1 MRKSLISLVT
11 ALFLGLG
18 TLSATA
24 VEVLVDP
31 ASLVPTASQR
41 KATHL
46 ITRFISTYHYRRTP
60 LDDALSEK
68 ILERYLDAL
77 DPSHHYLL
85 AEDIS
90 HLRGLE
96 HQLDD
101 MLRRAELDAV
111 FEIFRLFRTRVEETV
126 AHAEGLMEQEFDFS
140 RDESYMYDR
149 SEADWPA
156 DHRERDEIWRKRV
169 KNDILTLRLAGKED
183 DEIRETLAARYHRLV
198 RRVGQ
203 LTPGDVYQT
212 FMNAY
217 TAAVEPHT
225 SYFSPRTS
233 ENFKIH
239 LSLSLEG
246 IGAAL
251 RTDDEYTVVQRV
263 IAGGP
268 ADKQGEL
275 QPDDRIT
282 GVAQE
287 DGEMVDVVAWRLEDV
302 VDLIRG
308 PKGTEVRLEVLPKGA
323 DPALPRKTIRLTRNT
338 IKLEE
343 QAAKKWTLDVD
354 TDLGTRR
361 IGVVEIPSFYLD
373 SAAEARGD
381 EDFRSTT
388 RDVSRLLAELE
399 DEAVD
404 GIVID
409 LRGNGGGALTEA
421 VRLSGVFID
430 KGPVVQVR
438 DSRGR
443 TKVENDSDPSILY
456 DGPLAVLVDRYSAS
470 ASEIFAG
477 AIKDYGRGIIIGEPT
492 YGKGTVQ
499 SLVDLDRYVD
509 EEGMALGQLKTTIA
523 QFFRVNGDSTQ
534 HRGVQ
539 PHVVFPTAFDIEDHG
554 ERALKNALPWDNIRE
569 ASYRPYRFES
579 KLMAELRDMHTQRLA
594 DDPVFRLVMQEA
606 RENEA
611 LRDRKLVSLDE
622 ATRKQERQQRED
634 MRERRTTELRAL
646 LGLPEVEEDE
656 NGALDASKD
665 KRADVWL
672 NEAARVLVDY
682 IDLRTDTGLKLVK
695 RELPAESCIFGD
707 C

>member
-1 MRKSLISLVT
+1 MPKTLTSLIT
-11 ALFLGLG
+11 ALFFA
-18 TLSATA
+18 LSIFSAAA

-31 ASLVPTASQR
+31 ASLVPTESQR

-60 LDDALSEK
+60 LDDDLSEQ
-68 ILERYLDAL
+68 ILERYLEAL

-85 AEDIS
+85 AEDIA
-90 HLRGLE
+90 RIGRLE
-96 HQLDD
+96 HELDD
-101 MLRRAELDAV
+101 LLRRAELEAV
-111 FEIFRLFRTRVEETV
+111 FETFRLFRSRVEETV
-126 AHAEGLMEQEFDFS
+126 DRAQDMVQQEFDFS
-140 RDESYMYDR
+140 RDEGYVYDR
-149 SEADWPA
+149 SEAEWPT
-156 DHRERDEIWRKRV
+156 HRRERDEIWRKRV
-169 KNDILTLRLAGKED
+169 KNDVLTLRLTGKDD
-183 DEIRETLAARYHRLV
+183 DEVRETLTKRYHRLA

-203 LTPGDVYQT
+203 LSHGDVYQT

-251 RTDDEYTVVQRV
+251 RTEDEYTVVQRV

-275 QPDDRIT
+275 QTDDRIT
-282 GVAQE
+282 GVAQQ

-308 PKGTEVRLEVLPKGA
+308 PKGSEVRLEVLPEGA
-323 DPALPRKTIRLTRNT
+323 DPALPRKILRLTRNT

-343 QAAKKWTLDVD
+343 QAAKKWILDVD
-354 TDLGTRR
+354 TAAGARR

-373 SAAEARGD
+373 SAAESRGD
-381 EDFRSTT
+381 KDFRSTT

-399 DEAVD
+399 GEGVD

-409 LRGNGGGALTEA
+409 LRGNGGGALTES
-421 VRLSGVFID
+421 VRLSGAFID

-509 EEGMALGQLKTTIA
+509 EEGVALGQLKTTIA

-579 KLMAELRDMHTQRLA
+579 KLISDLRRLHEQRLA
-594 DDPVFRLVMQEA
+594 GDPVFGLTMLEA
-606 RENEA
+606 RESKR
-611 LRDRKLVSLDE
+611 LREEKVVSLNE
-622 ATRKQERQQRED
+622 EKRKRE
-634 MRERRTTELRAL
+634 RERREEDREKRTGELRAL

-656 NGALDASKD
+656 DGAVDAAED

-672 NEAARVLVDY
+672 NEAARVLADY

-695 RELPAESCIFGD
+695 RDLPAQSCIFGD

>member
-1 MRKSLISLVT
+1 MLKSLISL
-11 ALFLGLG
+11 AAGLSFVLT

-31 ASLVPTASQR
+31 ASLVPTESQR

-68 ILERYLDAL
+68 MLERYLDAL

-85 AEDIS
+85 AEDIAR
-90 HLRGLE
+90 LKALE

-111 FEIFRLFRTRVEETV
+111 FETFRLFRSRVEETV
-126 AHAEGLMEQEFDFS
+126 TYAEGLVEEDFDFS
-140 RDESYMYDR
+140 RDEGYVYDR
-149 SEADWPA
+149 SEAEWPA
-156 DHRERDEIWRKRV
+156 DRKEREEIWRKRV
-169 KNDILTLRLAGKED
+169 KNDILTLRLADKDD
-183 DEIRETLAARYHRLV
+183 DEIRETLAKRYHRLA

-268 ADKQGEL
+268 ADKQGVL
-275 QPDDRIT
+275 QADDRIT
-282 GVAQE
+282 GVAQHG
-287 DGEMVDVVAWRLEDV
+287 GEMVDVVAWRLEDV

-323 DPALPRKTIRLTRNT
+323 DPALPRKVIRLTRNT

-343 QAAKKWTLDVD
+343 QAAKKWILDVD
-354 TDLGTRR
+354 TDMGARR
-361 IGVVEIPSFYLD
+361 VGVVEIPSFYLD
-373 SAAEARGD
+373 SSAEARGD
-381 EDFRSTT
+381 ADFRSTT

-492 YGKGTVQ
+492 FGKGTVQ

-509 EEGMALGQLKTTIA
+509 EEGVALGQLKTTIA
-523 QFFRVNGDSTQ
+523 QFFRVNGASTQ
-534 HRGVQ
+534 HRGVK
-539 PHVVFPTAFDIEDHG
+539 PHVIFPTAFDIEDHG

-569 ASYRPYRFES
+569 ANYRPYRFES
-579 KLMAELRDMHTQRLA
+579 KLTAELNDLHAQRLS
-594 DDPVFRLVMQEA
+594 DDPVFGLVMLEA
-606 RENEA
+606 RENKT
-611 LRDRKLVSLDE
+611 LRDQKVVSLNE
-622 ATRKQERQQRED
+622 AKRKQERAQRED
-634 MRERRTTELRAL
+634 LREQRTSELRAL
-646 LGLPEVEEDE
+646 LGLPEAEGDED
-656 NGALDASKD
+656 GALDASKD

-695 RELPAESCIFGD
+695 RELPVESCIFGD